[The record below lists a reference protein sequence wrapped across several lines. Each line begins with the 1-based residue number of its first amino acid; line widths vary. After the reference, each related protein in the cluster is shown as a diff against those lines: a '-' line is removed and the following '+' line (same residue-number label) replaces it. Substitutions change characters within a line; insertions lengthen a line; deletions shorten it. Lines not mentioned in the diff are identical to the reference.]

1 MLKIKVF
8 GYRGPHNNTEVIESE
23 LRSLGCNIENDPDL
37 LIHLNGTFED
47 AERYYTDCVKK
58 PVRLYVLLDI
68 DATKSVNWY
77 NQVKNDLE
85 NCEIPC
91 VISETVK
98 KQVKKIL
105 NIKKD
110 VQILNHPIK
119 PVSNLKEIK
128 GIPFLYSGRIYSKNK
143 RFDLVLQT
151 MDELGYDRET
161 LVVVGTED
169 PPLKC
174 LYVNSP
180 NDNELNQL
188 FNAADFLLSPSE
200 FEGQNCNMIQ
210 AVITRTFP
218 ILNNQCEVVKE
229 FGLQKFSANPD
240 SVSMAR
246 KIREIQLNS
255 KYYLDI
261 MNELRPVF
269 LNKFSS
275 QTVVKNILE
284 LYWDYKER
292 N

>member
-1 MLKIKVF
+1 M
-8 GYRGPHNNTEVIESE
+8 IESE
-23 LRSLGCNIENDPDL
+23 LRSLGCNIEDNPDL

-47 AERYYTDCVKK
+47 AEKYYTDCIKK

-68 DATKSVNWY
+68 DTSKPINWY
-77 NQVKNDLE
+77 DGVKIDFE

-91 VISETVK
+91 VISETVN
-98 KQVKKIL
+98 KQVKKTL
-105 NIKKD
+105 NIKKNI
-110 VQILNHPIK
+110 QILHHPIK

-128 GIPFLYSGRIYSKNK
+128 SIPFLYSGRVYSKNK

-161 LVVVGTED
+161 LVVVGTET

-180 NDNELNQL
+180 NNNELNQL
-188 FNAADFLLSPSE
+188 FNASDFLLSPSE

-240 SVSMAR
+240 PISMVK
-246 KIREIQLNS
+246 KIREIQSNC

-261 MNELRPVF
+261 MNELRPIF
-269 LNKFSS
+269 QKQFSA
-275 QTVVKNILE
+275 QTVAQNILN
-284 LYWDYKER
+284 LYENYVSTT
-292 N
+292 